1 MSATQQ
7 ASLLPS
13 YRFSVAPMLDWTD
26 RHFRYFMRGL
36 TQHALLYTEM
46 ITTGALLY
54 GDAARYLA
62 YNQAE
67 HPLALQ
73 LGGSVPSELASCAKM
88 AEQWGYDEVNLNV
101 GCPSDRVQNNLI
113 GACLMAHPK
122 LVADCFKAM
131 QDAVAIPVTIKHRIG
146 IDGRDSY
153 SELVDFVGQS
163 VEAGCQRFIVH
174 ARIAIL
180 KGLSPKQNRDIPPL
194 RYDLAAQLKKDFP
207 ETVFILN
214 GGINSMQEVTNHLQ
228 TFDGVMVGRA
238 AYHNCYEWAQV
249 DQQLF
254 NTNTPVITRAEAFSR
269 MLPYIEQHVKEGG
282 LVQHV
287 SRHLLGIAQGFAGSR
302 RIRQLLS
309 ADIHKQ
315 DPLKVFEQVLAY
327 LQSAEL
333 NS

>member
-1 MSATQQ
+1 MSVTPQT
-7 ASLLPS
+7 SLLPS

-153 SELVDFVGQS
+153 NELVDFVGQS

-207 ETVFILN
+207 DTVFILN

-249 DQQLF
+249 DQQSF
-254 NTNTPVITRAEAFSR
+254 NSNTPVITRAEAFSR

-282 LVQHV
+282 LVQHI

-309 ADIHKQ
+309 TDIHKQ

>member
-1 MSATQQ
+1 MIPAQQ
-7 ASLLPS
+7 ENTTPS

-26 RHFRYFMRGL
+26 KHFRYFMRGL
-36 TQHALLYTEM
+36 TKNALLYTEM

-62 YNQAE
+62 YNQEE

-73 LGGSVPSELASCAKM
+73 LGGSAPTELAACAKM
-88 AEQWGYDEVNLNV
+88 AEQWGYDEINLNV

-131 QDAVAIPVTIKHRIG
+131 QDVVSIPVTIKHRIG
-146 IDGRDSY
+146 IDGRESY
-153 SELVDFVGQS
+153 QELVDFVGQS
-163 VEAGCQRFIVH
+163 ADAGCQRFIIH

-194 RYDLAAQLKKDFP
+194 RYDVAAQLKKDFP
-207 ETVFILN
+207 DIIFILN
-214 GGINSMQEVTNHLQ
+214 GGINTMDEVNTHLQ

-238 AYHNCYEWAQV
+238 AYHNCYEWAGV

-254 NTNTPVITRAEAFSR
+254 GSNEAVVSRSQAFVR

-282 LVQHV
+282 LVQHI

-309 ADIHKQ
+309 VDIHKE
-315 DPLKVFEQVLAY
+315 DPREVIAKVLAQ
-327 LQSAEL
+327 LHEFET

>member
-1 MSATQQ
+1 MTATQT
-7 ASLLPS
+7 AKLVPS

-26 RHFRYFMRGL
+26 RHYRYFMRGL
-36 TQHALLYTEM
+36 TKHALLYTEM

-62 YNQAE
+62 YNQVE

-73 LGGSVPSELASCAKM
+73 LGGSVPNELATCAKM
-88 AEQWGYDEVNLNV
+88 ANQWGYDEVNLNV

-131 QDAVAIPVTIKHRIG
+131 QDVVDIPITIKHRIG
-146 IDGRDSY
+146 IDGRESY
-153 SELVDFVGQS
+153 SELVDFVGQI
-163 VEAGCQRFIVH
+163 VEAGCQRFIIH

-180 KGLSPKQNRDIPPL
+180 KGLSPKQNRDVPPL
-194 RYDLAAQLKKDFP
+194 RYEVAAQLKKDFP
-207 ETVFILN
+207 NTIFILN
-214 GGINSMQEVTNHLQ
+214 GGINTMQEVNQHLQ

-249 DQQLF
+249 DQLLF
-254 NTNTPVITRAEAFSR
+254 ASNESVISRSDAFSR
-269 MLPYIEQHVKEGG
+269 MLPYIEKHVIEGG
-282 LVQHV
+282 IVQHI
-287 SRHLLGIAQGFAGSR
+287 SRHLLGIAQGFPGSR

-315 DPLKVFEQVLAY
+315 DPVDVFAQVLAN
-327 LQSAEL
+327 LQSSEL
-333 NS
+333 NG

>member
-1 MSATQQ
+1 MSVTQQ
-7 ASLLPS
+7 AALFPS
-13 YRFSVAPMLDWTD
+13 YRFAVAPMLDWTD
-26 RHFRYFMRGL
+26 RHFRYFMRGI

-46 ITTGALLY
+46 ITTGALLH

-62 YNQAE
+62 YNQQE
-67 HPLALQ
+67 HPIALQ
-73 LGGSVPSELASCAKM
+73 LGGSVPSELAICAKM

-131 QDAVAIPVTIKHRIG
+131 QDTVAIPITIKHRIG

-153 SELVDFVGQS
+153 NELVDFVGQS
-163 VEAGCQRFIVH
+163 VEVGCQRFIVH

-207 ETVFILN
+207 ATTFILN
-214 GGINSMQEVTNHLQ
+214 GGINTMQEVNNHLQ
-228 TFDGVMVGRA
+228 SFDGVMVGRA

-254 NTNTPVITRAEAFSR
+254 NSNMPVITRTEAFAR
-269 MLPYIEQHVKEGG
+269 MLPYIEQHVKQGG
-282 LVQHV
+282 LVQHI

-309 ADIHKQ
+309 TDIHKE
-315 DPLKVFEQVLAY
+315 DPIKVFEQVLAY